1 MILNVYLFDQEK
13 LERLYELDRML
24 QEQSFKVTSLQEDK
38 VSCCCCC
45 YCKGRRCHG
54 YSQHP
59 KINIQCLFSYLFWCL
74 LNTLKPLYKLFVMNM
89 NNRWHSNKT
98 CHLVHFW
105 PQTYSTRTID
115 GKLFFDRYDLTLFFK
130 VHSKLVRY
138 VERFIKFNN

>member
-1 MILNVYLFDQEK
+1 MKYLYLQNISVIEWVSSKWMILNMYLFDQEK

-45 YCKGRRCHG
+45 YCKGRRCRG

-59 KINIQCLFSYLFWCL
+59 KINIQCLYSYLFWCL
-74 LNTLKPLYKLFVMNM
+74 LTALKPLYKLFVMNM

-98 CHLVHFW
+98 CLASNIY
-105 PQTYSTRTID
+105 TCSTRTID
-115 GKLFFDRYDLTLFFK
+115 GKLFFDRYD
-130 VHSKLVRY
+130 
-138 VERFIKFNN
+138 